1 MKRLM
6 WDGGRP
12 HSGPL
17 TQMTLM
23 LTHAGRCMCER
34 TYLLP
39 GRHPAPDGGN
49 QDGAEEDL
57 GGVVDQEWD

>member
-1 MKRLM
+1 MSE
-6 WDGGRP
+6 D
-12 HSGPL
+12 GPL
-17 TQMTLM
+17 TWSTLM
-23 LTHAGRCMCER
+23 LTHARPCTCER
-34 TYLLP
+34 PYLLP